1 MSTPQQFETELMR
14 LDPDDSLYMPKVM
27 DLVKSVSESQYAA
40 LVEPIFKFFEANP
53 LADTGAPGTLVHLVE
68 RFYPSYKGR
77 LLASLPQR
85 PSCTGVDMVNRIL
98 NSTLPEAERAE
109 YMVALEE
116 VSNQDGL
123 PKMIRGL
130 AAQYIERRRQLDAQR

>member
-1 MSTPQQFETELMR
+1 MSKLQQFETELMR

-27 DLVKSVSESQYAA
+27 DLVKSVSESQYAD

-53 LADTGAPGTLVHLVE
+53 LADTGAPGILVHLVE
-68 RFYPSYKGR
+68 RFYPSYKKR
-77 LLASLPQR
+77 LLASLRQR

-123 PKMIRGL
+123 PKKIRGL
-130 AAQYIERRRQLDAQR
+130 AAHYIERRRQLDEQR